1 MNVDYEK
8 MRESAEDASSL
19 LQALGQPS
27 RLMILCRLAEGEC
40 SVGRLAES
48 LDMRQ
53 SRVSQHLALLRRE
66 GLVAHR
72 REGQT
77 IHYRIADGRAAR
89 ILELLYELFCQS
101 GEESDGVSGRAPSNG
116 RKRQSS
122 GNSQDAS

>member
-1 MNVDYEK
+1 MNVDYQQ
-8 MRESAEDASSL
+8 MRESAEDASSM

-40 SVGRLAES
+40 SVGRLAET
-48 LDMRQ
+48 LGMRQ

-77 IHYRIADGRAAR
+77 IYYRVADGRAAR
-89 ILELLYELFCQS
+89 ILELLYELFC
-101 GEESDGVSGRAPSNG
+101 GAGNEEA
-116 RKRQSS
+116 
-122 GNSQDAS
+122 GNEER